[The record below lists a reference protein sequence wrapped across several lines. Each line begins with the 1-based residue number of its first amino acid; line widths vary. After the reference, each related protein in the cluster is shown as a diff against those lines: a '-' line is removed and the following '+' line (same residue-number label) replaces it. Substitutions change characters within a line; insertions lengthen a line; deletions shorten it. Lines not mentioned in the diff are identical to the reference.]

1 MQCSTSN
8 IFKPQVAPLWQGRP
22 TKFPGPEEPNT
33 IVQSPPRC
41 HLRIKI
47 STFVNL
53 EGLFFFRNSQGFW
66 TSSHGMPGVWRK
78 FPFDLEIVSY
88 QPNRATNDMSWPLL
102 KTVPCKQWK
111 QMFFKWVEKIV
122 ESCHA
127 NCIQVYRQKNWYR
140 WTNSCLHQLVGKSPE
155 FFKSHQSLTRKIV
168 NSTWAYQSQIR
179 WLHLWRRAIT
189 TSPPPPKKK
198 KTRLVVMP
206 LQQKHPPAI
215 REKFW
220 WGQSGKASWT
230 SLI

>member
-1 MQCSTSN
+1 MIANCNAVRQTSSN
-8 IFKPQVAPLWQGRP
+8 HKWHHSDGARP
-22 TKFPGPEEPNT
+22 TKFPEPEEPNT

-53 EGLFFFRNSQGFW
+53 EGLFFLQKLPSIW
-66 TSSHGMPGVWRK
+66 TSSNGIPGVSRK

-102 KTVPCKQWK
+102 QTVPCKQWK

-127 NCIQVYRQKNWYR
+127 NCIQVYIQTKNWYR

-155 FFKSHQSLTRKIV
+155 FFEITSISDPKNSQQYMSISIPNSVITSLKG
-168 NSTWAYQSQIR
+168 NNNE
-179 WLHLWRRAIT
+179 
-189 TSPPPPKKK
+189 PKKK
-198 KTRLVVMP
+198 RAL
-206 LQQKHPPAI
+206 L
-215 REKFW
+215 
-220 WGQSGKASWT
+220 
-230 SLI
+230 